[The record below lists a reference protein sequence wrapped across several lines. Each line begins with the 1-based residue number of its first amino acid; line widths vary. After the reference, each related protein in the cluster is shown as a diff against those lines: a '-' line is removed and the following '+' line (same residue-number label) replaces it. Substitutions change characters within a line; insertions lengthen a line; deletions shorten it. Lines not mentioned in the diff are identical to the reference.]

1 MSNTVQKKRKK
12 QPWLGQVMKNQF
24 FVLGH
29 CVSSVWTPE
38 LKKRDQYLEDAME
51 KEEKKNITWLLQDR
65 E

>member
-1 MSNTVQKKRKK
+1 
-12 QPWLGQVMKNQF
+12 MKNQF

-51 KEEKKNITWLLQDR
+51 KEEKKKYNMASAGQR
-65 E
+65 VRG